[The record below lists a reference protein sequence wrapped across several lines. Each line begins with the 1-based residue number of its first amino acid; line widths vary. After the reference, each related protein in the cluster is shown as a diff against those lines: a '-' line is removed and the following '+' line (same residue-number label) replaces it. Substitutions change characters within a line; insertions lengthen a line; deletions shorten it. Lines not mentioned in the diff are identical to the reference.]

1 MISEVSIRCDTDG
14 KVTNRVLCNL
24 LWLLDLSGNDAELI
38 GNHIPYPYPKL
49 SSYSPYVKS

>member
-49 SSYSPYVKS
+49 SA